1 MKKFLRAMIA
11 AALVASSA
19 NVAQAD
25 ITRLPPNVVAGIA
38 ALGPVLDPPMIA
50 KTRELMGTLAP
61 VTPPASV
68 TVAADVAYGD
78 DPLQKI
84 DIYSPA
90 KARGLPIVV
99 FVHGGGFVG
108 GDKKDY
114 ANVPTYLSQHGI
126 VAVNANYRLAPKV
139 VWPAVSQDVGS
150 IVAFLK
156 KNGARYGGNPRRIIL
171 IGHSAGANAVAG
183 YVLDSSLH
191 PKSGPG
197 VVAAVLVSLPASRP
211 QSIGQRD
218 AAYFGSDKS
227 LYAKR
232 APAVHVDE
240 SKLPLLLVTA
250 EYDPVDIAPDAYD
263 LAAKVCVRDGKCP
276 QFLYVKGHNHI
287 SEIGSIG
294 SPDDQLGRALVD
306 FVRASH

>member
-1 MKKFLRAMIA
+1 MIA

-139 VWPAVSQDVGS
+139 
-150 IVAFLK
+150 
-156 KNGARYGGNPRRIIL
+156 
-171 IGHSAGANAVAG
+171 
-183 YVLDSSLH
+183 
-191 PKSGPG
+191 
-197 VVAAVLVSLPASRP
+197 
-211 QSIGQRD
+211 
-218 AAYFGSDKS
+218 
-227 LYAKR
+227 
-232 APAVHVDE
+232 
-240 SKLPLLLVTA
+240 
-250 EYDPVDIAPDAYD
+250 
-263 LAAKVCVRDGKCP
+263 
-276 QFLYVKGHNHI
+276 
-287 SEIGSIG
+287 
-294 SPDDQLGRALVD
+294 
-306 FVRASH
+306 